1 MSLFFLFAPQ
11 LFAQRGNAKK
21 GASPFSPDM
30 QKLQIAQLAI
40 RTLYVDSVDEKK
52 ITEEAIKAMLATL
65 DPHSTY
71 TPPKETKALNEPL
84 EGNFDGIGIQFNMA
98 DDTLFVVQTIVDGPS
113 ERVGILAG
121 DRIIKAAGRTI
132 AGQKLPNDSILSIL
146 RGPKGS
152 KIQLEVLRRGEP
164 GLLSFTVTRDKIPV
178 FSVDA
183 SYMADPTTG
192 YVRISRFAKTTHDE
206 FLQACR
212 ELKKKGMKDLILDLA
227 DNGGGFLGAAVQMAD
242 EFLDEKQLIV
252 YTEGRAF
259 PRQDYFAT
267 GKGTLRD
274 GRLVVLVNDFS
285 ASAAEILSGAVQD
298 WDRGIIVGRKTF
310 GKGLVQYPVN
320 LPDGSMIRLTSA
332 KYYTPAGR
340 CIQKPY
346 KKGERSAYNDELK
359 ERIEHG
365 ELQHADSIHFADS
378 LKCYTHLLH
387 RTVYGGGGIM
397 PDVFIPIDTAWA
409 TPLYRRLSARGLLI
423 KWALHYTEAHR
434 DALHKEYPTFE
445 DFNERFRIPDEA
457 MEQLKTLAEENK
469 IEWNE
474 EQIAASLSTA
484 QTQFKALVARNL
496 WGVSQYFQII
506 NTLNDPYVRG
516 LSILHDGTYEQ
527 ILSPGGQQAQASGT
541 QP

>member
-1 MSLFFLFAPQ
+1 MSIFLLFAPR
-11 LFAQRGNAKK
+11 LSAQRNDQKES
-21 GASPFSPDM
+21 SPFSPEM

-40 RTLYVDSVDEKK
+40 HSLYVDSVDEKT

-71 TPPKETKALNEPL
+71 TPPKETKAINEPL
-84 EGNFDGIGIQFNMA
+84 EGNFDGIGIQFNMT

-121 DRIIKAAGRTI
+121 DRIVKAGGRTI
-132 AGQKLPNDSILSIL
+132 AGQKLPNDTILSIL

-152 KIQLEVLRRGEP
+152 KIQLEILRRGEP
-164 GLLSFTVTRDKIPV
+164 GLISFTVTRDRIPV
-178 FSVDA
+178 SSIDA
-183 SYMADPTTG
+183 SYMADATTG
-192 YVRISRFAKTTHDE
+192 YVRISRFAKTTHEE
-206 FLQACR
+206 FLEACR
-212 ELKKKGMKDLILDLA
+212 KLKKEGMKDLILDLA
-227 DNGGGFLGAAVQMAD
+227 DNGGGFLGAAVQMAN
-242 EFLDEKQLIV
+242 EFLAEKQLIV

-267 GKGTLRD
+267 GKGTLREE
-274 GRLVVLVNDFS
+274 RLVVLVNDFS
-285 ASAAEILSGAVQD
+285 ASAAEILAGAVQD
-298 WDRGIIVGRKTF
+298 WDRGVIVGRKTF

-320 LPDGSMIRLTSA
+320 LPDGSMIRLTSS

-346 KKGERSAYNDELK
+346 EKGDRSSYNDELK
-359 ERIEHG
+359 NRIAHG

-423 KWALHYTEAHR
+423 KWALQYTEGHR
-434 DALHKEYPTFE
+434 AGLREEYPTFE
-445 DFNERFRIPDEA
+445 DFNARFEMPAEA
-457 MEQLKTLAEENK
+457 MEQLKNLAGENQ
-469 IEWNE
+469 IEWDE
-474 EQIAASLSTA
+474 EQMAASRSTA
-484 QTQFKALVARNL
+484 QTQFKALLARNL
-496 WGVSQYFQII
+496 WGISQYFQII
-506 NTLNDPYVRG
+506 NGLNDPYTHALALLR
-516 LSILHDGTYEQ
+516 DGTYEQ
-527 ILSPGGQQAQASGT
+527 ILSPGGAQPQELGE